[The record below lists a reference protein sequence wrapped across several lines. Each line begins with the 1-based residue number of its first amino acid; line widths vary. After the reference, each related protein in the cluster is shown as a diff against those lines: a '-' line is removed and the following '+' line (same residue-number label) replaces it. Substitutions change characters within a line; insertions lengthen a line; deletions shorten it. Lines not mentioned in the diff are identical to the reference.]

1 MTANDLMI
9 VIRAR
14 DEAAK
19 ALASVQG
26 QLGLIVEAAAAAND
40 AMAQIADT
48 AAMAADAACKAVTAC
63 YSSRSFISVR
73 AGINTD

>member
-26 QLGLIVEAAAAAND
+26 QLGLIVEAAQAANE
-40 AMAQIADT
+40 AMARIAEN
-48 AAMAADAACKAVTAC
+48 AAP
-63 YSSRSFISVR
+63 
-73 AGINTD
+73 AGRGW

>member
-1 MTANDLMI
+1 MTANDLTI

-26 QLGLIVEAAAAAND
+26 QLGLIVEAAQAANE
-40 AMAQIADT
+40 AMARIAEN
-48 AAMAADAACKAVTAC
+48 AAPAMDAAL
-63 YSSRSFISVR
+63 R
-73 AGINTD
+73 G

>member
-1 MTANDLMI
+1 MTANDLTI

-26 QLGLIVEAAAAAND
+26 QLGLIVEAAQAAND
-40 AMAQIADT
+40 AISQIADT
-48 AAMAADAACKAVTAC
+48 AAMAADAACEAVTGGR
-63 YSSRSFISVR
+63 SSRSVIPVKT
-73 AGINTD
+73 GIHAF

>member
-26 QLGLIVEAAAAAND
+26 QLGLIVEAAQAANE
-40 AMAQIADT
+40 AMAQIGDT
-48 AAMAADAACKAVTAC
+48 AAMAADAACKAVTGS
-63 YSSRSFISVR
+63 YSSRSVIPAK
-73 AGINTD
+73 AGIHTF

>member
-26 QLGLIVEAAAAAND
+26 QLGLIVAAAAAAND
-40 AMAQIADT
+40 AMAQIGDT
-48 AAMAADAACKAVTAC
+48 AAMAADAACKTVRGGR
-63 YSSRSFISVR
+63 SSRSFNSVGAR
-73 AGINTD
+73 IHTY